1 MGSWNTLIYQSFV
14 FVALTAFLAV
24 FAPADAKL
32 WVAVC
37 GIACLVLFLAF
48 SFWRHKEIRRLA
60 SQIDEVLHNGRSL
73 DFTSYREGDVAVL
86 ANELGKMVARL
97 SRLSDSLSKERNA
110 LADALADIS
119 HQTRTPLTAISLRLP
134 AIEAAEDPRERKRL
148 VRELESMIE
157 RMSWL
162 QTTLL
167 KIAKVDAGAIHVER
181 RKVLVDEI
189 VQRAIK
195 PLEPSFDLR
204 DISLLVEL
212 DEDVAFQGDLLW
224 SAEAIQNIAKNCMEH
239 TPAGG
244 AVRIKASENAL
255 ATTIIIT
262 DTGAGFAEADL
273 PHLFDRFYRGTNANA
288 PEKEGFGIGL
298 SLAQSLI
305 SVQGGTI
312 RAGNSAEGG
321 ARFQIAFPKIT
332 V

>member
-37 GIACLVLFLAF
+37 GLACLVLFLAF

-204 DISLLVEL
+204 DITLLVEL

-273 PHLFDRFYRGTNANA
+273 PHLFDRFYRGTNSNA

>member
-37 GIACLVLFLAF
+37 GLVCLVLFLAF

-73 DFTSYREGDVAVL
+73 DFTSYREGDVVVL

-204 DISLLVEL
+204 DITLLVEL

>member
-37 GIACLVLFLAF
+37 GLACLVLFLAF

-204 DISLLVEL
+204 DITLLVEL

-262 DTGAGFAEADL
+262 DTGAGFAEVDL

>member
-37 GIACLVLFLAF
+37 GLACLVLFLAF

-204 DISLLVEL
+204 DITLLVEL

>member
-204 DISLLVEL
+204 DITLLVEL

>member
-204 DISLLVEL
+204 DITLLVEL

-244 AVRIKASENAL
+244 TVRIKASENAL

>member
-1 MGSWNTLIYQSFV
+1 MGSWNTLIYQSFI

-37 GIACLVLFLAF
+37 GLACLVLFLAF

-204 DISLLVEL
+204 DITLLVEL

>member
-37 GIACLVLFLAF
+37 GLVCLVLFLAF

-204 DISLLVEL
+204 DITLLVEL

>member
-37 GIACLVLFLAF
+37 GIACLVLFLVF

-204 DISLLVEL
+204 DITLLVEL

>member
-1 MGSWNTLIYQSFV
+1 MGSWNTLIYQSFI
-14 FVALTAFLAV
+14 FVAITVFLAV
-24 FAPADAKL
+24 LAPADAKL
-32 WVAVC
+32 WTALC
-37 GIACLVLFLAF
+37 GIACLALFVGF

-60 SQIDEVLHNGRSL
+60 GQIDEVLHNGRSI

-134 AIEAAEDPRERKRL
+134 AIETEGDPRERKRL

-181 RKVLVDEI
+181 RKVLVDE
-189 VQRAIK
+189 VVRRAIE

-204 DISLLVEL
+204 DITLLIEL
-212 DEDVAFQGDLLW
+212 DEGTAFQGDLLW

-244 AVRIKASENAL
+244 RVRIKASENAL

-273 PHLFDRFYRGTNANA
+273 SHLFDRFYRGTNANS
-288 PEKEGFGIGL
+288 PGQEGFGIGL
-298 SLAQSLI
+298 ALAQSLI

-312 RAGNSAEGG
+312 RASNSAEGG

>member
-1 MGSWNTLIYQSFV
+1 MGSWNTLVYQSLAFIAITVLLVV
-14 FVALTAFLAV
+14 FS
-24 FAPADAKL
+24 PGEAKL
-32 WVAVC
+32 WVASC
-37 GIACLVLFLAF
+37 GAACLTLFIVF
-48 SFWRHKEIRRLA
+48 SIWRHKEIRRLA
-60 SQIDEVLHNGRSL
+60 GQIDEVLHNGRSIDL
-73 DFTSYREGDVAVL
+73 ASYREGDVAVL

-97 SRLSDSLSKERNA
+97 SRLSNSLSKERNA

-134 AIEAAEDPRERKRL
+134 VIEAAEDASERKRL

-167 KIAKVDAGAIHVER
+167 KIAKADAGAIHVEQR
-181 RKVLVDEI
+181 TVSAAEAI
-189 VQRAIK
+189 QRALA

-204 DISLLVEL
+204 DIALIVEL
-212 DEDVAFQGDLLW
+212 EGDATFQGDLLW

-244 AVRIKASENAL
+244 MVRIRASENAL
-255 ATTIIIT
+255 ATTIVIT

-273 PHLFDRFYRGTNANA
+273 PHLFERFYRGSNANA
-288 PEKEGFGIGL
+288 PTQEGFGIGL

-312 RAGNSAEGG
+312 RAGNAAEGG

>member
-204 DISLLVEL
+204 DITLLVEL

-244 AVRIKASENAL
+244 AVRIKAGENAL

>member
-37 GIACLVLFLAF
+37 GLACLVLFLAF

-134 AIEAAEDPRERKRL
+134 AIEVAEDPRERKRL

-204 DISLLVEL
+204 DITLLVEL

-262 DTGAGFAEADL
+262 DTGAGFAEVDL
-273 PHLFDRFYRGTNANA
+273 PHLFDRFYRGTNANE

>member
-148 VRELESMIE
+148 VRELESMIK

>member
-37 GIACLVLFLAF
+37 GLACLVLFLAF

-204 DISLLVEL
+204 DITLLVEL

-224 SAEAIQNIAKNCMEH
+224 SAEAIRNIAKNCMEH

>member
-24 FAPADAKL
+24 FAPADVKL

-37 GIACLVLFLAF
+37 GLACLVLFLAF

-204 DISLLVEL
+204 DITLLVEL